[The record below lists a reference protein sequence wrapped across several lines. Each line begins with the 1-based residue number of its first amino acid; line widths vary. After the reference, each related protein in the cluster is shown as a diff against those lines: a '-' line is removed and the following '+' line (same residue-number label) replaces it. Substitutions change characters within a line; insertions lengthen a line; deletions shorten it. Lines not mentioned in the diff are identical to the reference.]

1 MFHGDDEKLQRLTVR
16 FQSLRRNFKVL
27 GQHAPLPIAKE
38 KWRICRIK
46 GIVQCTVGTS
56 IFCHSHWIVFIH
68 SKSVRREIKRL
79 QDDREAAIRECQNAE
94 NTVRDARDKVKDI
107 QFKLQSRDRVEK
119 QLEAAQKEQKEYLR
133 TLHVSIR

>member
-1 MFHGDDEKLQRLTVR
+1 MCYF
-16 FQSLRRNFKVL
+16 
-27 GQHAPLPIAKE
+27 
-38 KWRICRIK
+38 
-46 GIVQCTVGTS
+46 
-56 IFCHSHWIVFIH
+56 H
-68 SKSVRREIKRL
+68 SKTVRREIKRL

-133 TLHVSIR
+133 TIHVSIV